1 MELTIKI
8 NCQRNVRVLL
18 MPSNPDWMLFWKV
31 PMSHVQT
38 VGFST
43 ELTGV
48 LYSSTYSQG
57 QTMQTL
63 SVS

>member
-18 MPSNPDWMLFWKV
+18 MLSNPDWMHFWKV
-31 PMSHVQT
+31 SMSHVQT

-57 QTMQTL
+57 QTTQTL